1 MAHAQGSPQ
10 PISSADYCVFAVT
23 VSVDAAAC
31 AGGAIKFMNVPGGPA
46 DGYVCTIPSAGG
58 SHGGVQQLIF
68 SLRLSKEGAPDGKIT
83 IETVLYRKQID
94 EGEDGMA
101 EEQALADGEEEDDDE
116 EEEEEEDAC
125 GVDIDDDDDMK
136 QELGRVDEGLPQ
148 RVLDQTVGRSLPPP
162 LPPPPAPPPPPPLQQ
177 PPPLQ

>member
-1 MAHAQGSPQ
+1 
-10 PISSADYCVFAVT
+10 
-23 VSVDAAAC
+23 
-31 AGGAIKFMNVPGGPA
+31 MNVPGGPA

-125 GVDIDDDDDMK
+125 GVDIDDDDDDDEEEDACGVDIDDDDDMK